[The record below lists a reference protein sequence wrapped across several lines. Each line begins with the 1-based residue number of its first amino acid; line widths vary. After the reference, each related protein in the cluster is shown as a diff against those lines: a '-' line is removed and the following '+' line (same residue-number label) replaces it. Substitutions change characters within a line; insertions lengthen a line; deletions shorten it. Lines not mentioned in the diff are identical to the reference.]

1 MTRPQPFKNSAW
13 LYLTSKSAE
22 PSNSVCF
29 LNRSP
34 FKPTPKEHIPP
45 PQATFRPP
53 FDFNFPRGC
62 GWSDPR
68 SDPRAAERQLAAW
81 QSLPCPASETEPR
94 EPQVRPLCTIQQWHH
109 PPWYGFWR
117 DGWTLLVSGNPMIQ
131 QWHHPPLGS
140 KAFSAIGFGGMD
152 GLYATNTSFKARTYP
167 LSSGI

>member
-1 MTRPQPFKNSAW
+1 M
-13 LYLTSKSAE
+13 
-22 PSNSVCF
+22 CF

-109 PPWYGFWR
+109 PPWYGFWK

-152 GLYATNTSFKARTYP
+152 GYMPRIQASKPGHTPCQVVYNLHTSKKKTD
-167 LSSGI
+167 LKLLLIVGLLDLCM